1 MQCAYHPG
9 NDAVGACVDCGRFI
23 CAECKTMLGEKIHCN
38 PCVEK
43 MYASKTTAGTRLME
57 NTSGQGELAEIPPEI
72 SGWNWGAFLLSWIWG
87 IGNSVWIALLC
98 LIPCVGF
105 VMAFVLGA
113 KGNEWAWRKKEWNS
127 IEHFKRTQRTWA
139 WWGLGLWGFFTVI
152 YIILIIIGAF
162 AGGNEFY
169 Y

>member
-1 MQCAYHPG
+1 
-9 NDAVGACVDCGRFI
+9 
-23 CAECKTMLGEKIHCN
+23 
-38 PCVEK
+38 
-43 MYASKTTAGTRLME
+43 ME

-113 KGNEWAWRKKEWNS
+113 KGN
-127 IEHFKRTQRTWA
+127 
-139 WWGLGLWGFFTVI
+139 
-152 YIILIIIGAF
+152 
-162 AGGNEFY
+162 
-169 Y
+169 